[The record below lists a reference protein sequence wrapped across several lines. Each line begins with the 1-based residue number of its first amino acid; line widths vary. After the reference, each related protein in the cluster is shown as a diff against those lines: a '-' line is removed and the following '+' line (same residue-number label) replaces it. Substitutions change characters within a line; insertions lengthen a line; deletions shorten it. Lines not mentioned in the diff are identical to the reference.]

1 MDEGH
6 DSAYL
11 PDGETGR
18 SETGLND
25 AYKGAATPLT
35 LGVGSLS
42 SPICPKQFKT
52 KRRNE
57 KEIIR
62 S

>member
-1 MDEGH
+1 MDGGH
-6 DSAYL
+6 NSAYL

-18 SETGLND
+18 SEVYLND
-25 AYKGAATPLT
+25 ACKGAATPLT

-42 SPICPKQFKT
+42 SSICPKQFKT
-52 KRRNE
+52 KTRNE